1 MELAAALHDRQ
12 ALRQE
17 AMNAAAVFHPA
28 ANAQRV
34 HTLFLAKLQKRIDVG
49 AIQVR
54 ACTTIACIY
63 SHNMYAASRPPSV
76 QYLC

>member
-12 ALRQE
+12 ALRQA

-49 AIQVR
+49 AIQVH
-54 ACTTIACIY
+54 AKICIA
-63 SHNMYAASRPPSV
+63 
-76 QYLC
+76 LD